1 MIEIIGDAT
10 LYLGDCEE
18 ILPEIGFVDAV
29 VTDPPYGIN
38 ADKKQSQRA
47 NKKSI
52 NAITISKDY
61 GLSNWD
67 SGIVKNN
74 LIKKLINKS
83 NKQIIFGGNYYNLP
97 PTKCWFIWDK
107 MNGSNTYADFEMVWT
122 NLDKACRKIDWLW
135 HGMLRKDNEERFH
148 PTQKPCG
155 LMVWCIN
162 QLPEKT
168 NTILDPFMGSG
179 TTGVASINLGK
190 KFVGIEREQK
200 YFDIACKRIEQAES
214 QGDLFMQKHS
224 HEQLNLMTA

>member
-38 ADKKQSQRA
+38 YDSTHKKYK
-47 NKKSI
+47 N
-52 NAITISKDY
+52 
-61 GLSNWD
+61 
-67 SGIVKNN
+67 GIVREIGDWDQKPYDPQPILKMN
-74 LIKKLINKS
+74 LPS
-83 NKQIIFGGNYYNLP
+83 IIWGGNCFSSRLP
-97 PTKCWFIWDK
+97 DSTAWLCWVK
-107 MNGSNTYADFEMVWT
+107 TARNGANIRQSDMELAWT
-122 NLDKACRKIDWLW
+122 NCIGRSQVFRHLW
-135 HGMLRKDNEERFH
+135 IGAYRASESGERNVH
-148 PTQKPCG
+148 PTQKPVEV
-155 LMVWCIN
+155 MAWCIN
-162 QLPEKT
+162 LLNKYSS
-168 NTILDPFMGSG
+168 ILDPYMGSG